1 MTIELPKTVKTYL
14 YRPLTIFT
22 TADTDVDRVL
32 PHLFEACVKGGRP
45 TRNLTDAEGYLGY
58 RDDLLASPYMVGFD
72 SPDDQSLMDGW
83 LRSCIVDMGHIG
95 KAHTKEQ
102 MLAVAPLTLAAYRA
116 GLPKTRSRHRFIDDV
131 GYQLLRAEAA
141 RKTSEEAATGR
152 LREIIK
158 DNIGQGL
165 QIGPAPDWKPELVD
179 PSKLDIS
186 ALLEFRFL
194 EGFEMGKVRE
204 FKSESQVLNSP
215 LPGVT
220 EKMGAMLLAHLLVHS
235 KRLPTAALM
244 STFASLLALSTFT
257 LSLRINA
264 AGRELLR
271 TGKAPADMTEP
282 APKSRLD
289 LYCDFTGGI
298 DDESD
303 KLSRLC
309 VERDLNQLRLAFRD
323 RMTFMIVDKAIE
335 RVPAEWERRN
345 TLSQEK
351 RLVQLAALRAHRMVE
366 MFAMSQLYEI
376 AANNPRSSENV
387 TEDEANFLDSIQRVD
402 RNELDKLL
410 DVLEFVNQDK
420 ATRNTVAWF
429 SSVGGLRK
437 SYGILTG
444 AYQNRRSWRYAPSDE
459 LLHVMLLTVFVRNDT
474 TYRPTMP
481 LRNVLDE
488 LRDRFGILIDQPPAF
503 LDGAEARAAAA
514 ANLAA
519 FKRRLQLL
527 GCFDSLSDDFSEQ
540 IVRHPL
546 GDRDA

>member
-14 YRPLTIFT
+14 YRPLTMFT

-45 TRNLTDAEGYLGY
+45 TRILTDERNFRGY
-58 RDDLLASPYMVGFD
+58 RDRLFASEYMVGFD
-72 SPDDQSLMDGW
+72 SPDDRALLDGW
-83 LRSCIVDMGHIG
+83 LRSCIVDMGTIG
-95 KAHTKEQ
+95 KTHSEEQ
-102 MLAVAPLTLAAYRA
+102 MLSVAPITLAAYRA
-116 GLPKTRSRHRFIDDV
+116 GVPRTRSRHRFIDDV
-131 GYQLLRAEAA
+131 TYQLLHTEVA
-141 RKTSEEAATGR
+141 RNYHVNPDGE
-152 LREIIK
+152 LRRIIEG
-158 DNIGQGL
+158 NIGHGL
-165 QIGPAPDWKPELVD
+165 RIGPGPKWEPELLD

-194 EGFEMGKVRE
+194 EGFEMGEVRG
-204 FKSESQVLNSP
+204 FKPESQVLNSP

-220 EKMGAMLLAHLLVHS
+220 EKMGAMLLAHLLVYS
-235 KRLPTAALM
+235 KRLPTTALM
-244 STFASLLALSTFT
+244 STFAGLLALSIFT
-257 LSLRINA
+257 LSLRINT
-264 AGRELLR
+264 AGKELLR
-271 TGKAPADMTEP
+271 TGTAPADMIEP
-282 APKSRLD
+282 NPESQLD

-323 RMTFMIVDKAIE
+323 RMMFMIVDKAIE
-335 RVPAEWERRN
+335 RIPEEWERRN
-345 TLSQEK
+345 NLSQAQ
-351 RLVQLAALRAHRMVE
+351 RLIQLAKLREHRMVN
-366 MFAMSQLYEI
+366 MFAMSQLYDI
-376 AANNPRSSENV
+376 AAHNPRNSENV
-387 TEDEANFLDSIQRVD
+387 TEDEANFLDEVQRA
-402 RNELDKLL
+402 NKSELDKLL
-410 DVLEFVNQDK
+410 DVLEFVNQEK

-437 SYGILTG
+437 PYGILTG
-444 AYQNRRSWRYAPSDE
+444 ATQNRRSWRYAPSDE
-459 LLHVMLLTVFVRNDT
+459 LLHILLLTVFVRNENA
-474 TYRPTMP
+474 YRPTMP
-481 LRNVLDE
+481 MRQLLDE
-488 LRDRFGILIDQPPAF
+488 LHNRFGILIDQPPAF

-546 GDRDA
+546 GDRDV